1 MVLVHENHDK
11 RPNVLPVQH
20 VCSGFDQANL
30 VSSFHGSKY
39 LPNIIFSNVYFFEYE
54 HLKRFV

>member
-11 RPNVLPVQH
+11 KPNDLPVQH
-20 VCSGFDQANL
+20 FCSGFDQANL

-39 LPNIIFSNVYFFEYE
+39 LSNILFSNV
-54 HLKRFV
+54 